1 MLHYEK
7 NIRRIFNAS
16 TTQRKTIFLPWENH
30 NRGTRL
36 SIVGLASKLR
46 DIICADINK
55 RGVVGDLCEAVTSKY
70 GVNPLLLVC
79 ETLADIIQSRRAD
92 VIFISF
98 GFATPPKYVQETDGV
113 TGAVFLARA
122 LKRLGVATALI
133 IDERTDLIRV
143 TGESLR
149 AAGLKPAFTGGCSL
163 SVRSL
168 RNAWIPVLTLRTA
181 YPLTRGDLTE
191 IFSDLPPSAIVFVE
205 KAGHNYLGVY
215 HSMKGIDV
223 SQHHSHVEEVMNVAR
238 TYDAITISVGD
249 GGNEVGMGVIEDTV
263 RRVVPYGNAC
273 RCPCRGG
280 IAASSTV
287 DYLVTSVISNVGA
300 YAMELLLLKLL
311 GKLNYAH
318 SVSDEI
324 LCLKSA
330 VSSGA
335 VDGVTGAPKVM
346 VDGLP
351 RSAYEELLYRVL
363 NAVV

>member
-1 MLHYEK
+1 MD
-7 NIRRIFNAS
+7 
-16 TTQRKTIFLPWENH
+16 
-30 NRGTRL
+30 
-36 SIVGLASKLR
+36 V
-46 DIICADINK
+46 NK
-55 RGVVGDLCEAVTSKY
+55 RGVIGDLCEATTSKY

-79 ETLADIIQSRRAD
+79 ETLADVIRSHRDD

-98 GFATPPKYVQETDGV
+98 GFATPPKYVQETDGI
-113 TGAVFLARA
+113 TGAIFLARA
-122 LKRLGVATALI
+122 LKRLGVTTALI

-149 AAGLKPAFTGGCSL
+149 AASLKPVFTEGCPL

-168 RNAWIPVLTLRTA
+168 RNAWVPVLTLRTA

-191 IFSDLPPSAIVFVE
+191 IFDNLPPSAIVFVE

-215 HSMKGIDV
+215 HSMNGIDI
-223 SQHHSHVEEVMNVAR
+223 SQHHSHVEEAINVTR
-238 TYDAITISVGD
+238 TYDTITISIGD
-249 GGNEVGMGVIEDTV
+249 GGNEVGMGVIDDTI
-263 RRVVPYGNAC
+263 RRVVPYGNTC

-280 IAASSTV
+280 IAASSV
-287 DYLVTSVISNVGA
+287 VNYLVTSVISNVGA
-300 YAMELLLLKLL
+300 YAIELLLLKLL

-318 SVSDEI
+318 TVNDEI

-335 VDGVTGAPKVM
+335 VDGVTGASRIM

-351 RSAYEELLYRVL
+351 RDTYEELLYRVL
-363 NAVV
+363 SMVV

>member
-1 MLHYEK
+1 M
-7 NIRRIFNAS
+7 S
-16 TTQRKTIFLPWENH
+16 
-30 NRGTRL
+30 
-36 SIVGLASKLR
+36 LASKLH
-46 DIICADINK
+46 DIICADVNK
-55 RGVVGDLCEAVTSKY
+55 RGVIGDLCKATTSKY

-79 ETLADIIQSRRAD
+79 ETLADIIQHHKAD

-113 TGAVFLARA
+113 TGAIFLARA
-122 LKRLGVATALI
+122 LKRLGVTTALI
-133 IDERTDLIRV
+133 IDKRTDLIRV
-143 TGESLR
+143 TEESLR
-149 AAGLKPAFTGGCSL
+149 AIGLKPVLTEGCPL

-168 RNAWIPVLTLRTA
+168 RNAWVPILTLRTA

-191 IFSDLPPSAIVFVE
+191 IFDNLPPSAIVFVE

-215 HSMKGIDV
+215 HSMKGIDI
-223 SQHHSHVEEVMNVAR
+223 SQHHSHIEEVINVTR
-238 TYDAITISVGD
+238 TYGTITISVGD
-249 GGNEVGMGVIEDTV
+249 GGNEVGMGVIEDTI
-263 RRVVPYGNAC
+263 RRVVPYGNTC

-280 IAASSTV
+280 IAASSVV

-318 SVSDEI
+318 TVSNEI

-330 VSSGA
+330 VSNGA
-335 VDGVTGAPKVM
+335 VDGVTGMSRVM

-351 RSAYEELLYRVL
+351 QDSYEELLYRVL
-363 NAVV
+363 STVT